1 MRIMT
6 EILKKLSGGD
16 LRSIGRAN
24 EVAHEV
30 EKNPALFEELF
41 KGLYENDPII
51 RMRSADVIEK
61 VSKNEPELLS
71 GYTPKVIA
79 LMESSVQQQEVCWH
93 IAQIAP
99 RLTHTDDEE
108 RRIIKGLKKY
118 LLHKSKIVRVSA
130 MESLVD
136 FAEKNKSIFD
146 EVLGII
152 GAQIEHGSPAVKSRG
167 RKLLQR
173 IKRNQ

>member
-1 MRIMT
+1 MRIMS

-30 EKNPALFEELF
+30 EKNPSLFEELF

-61 VSKNEPELLS
+61 VSKKEPELLS
-71 GYTPKVIA
+71 GYTSKVIA
-79 LMESSVQQQEVCWH
+79 LMEASVQQEVCWH

-108 RRIIKGLKKY
+108 KRIIKGLKKY

>member
-1 MRIMT
+1 MS

-16 LRSIGRAN
+16 LRSIGCAN

-61 VSKNEPELLS
+61 ASKNEPALLS
-71 GYTPKVIA
+71 GYTSKVIA
-79 LMESSVQQQEVCWH
+79 LMESSVQQEVCWH
-93 IAQIAP
+93 MAQITP
-99 RLTHTDDEE
+99 RLNHTDDEE
-108 RRIIKGLKKY
+108 GRIIKGLKKY

-136 FAEKNKSIFD
+136 FAEKNKSILD

-152 GAQIEHGSPAVKSRG
+152 KEQIEHGSPAVKSRG